1 MWSILAE
8 SVSDSGRHLHLILLM
23 GTAILFGTIAAGLVQ
38 RLRIPQI
45 IGFIGIGVILGPILG
60 IIPYEIVTALEPF
73 NIFALGLIGFLIG
86 GELQRE
92 IFVRYGRQVF
102 IMLLF
107 EGLAACLLVTGLSL
121 AVLSFFTSWQ
131 TALAVAVVFGAI
143 CAATDPAS
151 TISVLW
157 EYKAR
162 GPLTTML
169 TALVALDDA
178 LALVLYAIGVSIA
191 GVITGQQGNGAVMSL
206 VLSLWHIFG
215 ALLVGAAAG
224 LVLYRI
230 LARVSDDAQ
239 KVLAFVSGMVLL
251 LVGLA
256 SRFHFD
262 VIFATMVLG
271 VVLVNIKP
279 HKTATTFELMH
290 RFSAPVYVLFFV
302 LVGAR
307 LQFAAI
313 SRAVLWATAAYVVGS
328 IVGKTVGAYLGGLYA
343 QTARSVRNYL
353 GFCLYPQGGIAV
365 GLLILASRRFEPQT
379 GDLMLLVVIIGAFVL
394 QIIGPL
400 GVKFGAGRAGEL
412 GLNVTEEDLI
422 KTYTVGDVMDTEV
435 PVITAG
441 MLLREVI
448 RLVSE
453 TSHSYYAV
461 VDGDERVIGAIT
473 MEGIRSTFATQE
485 LNEWLVAL
493 DIAEPVADVLT
504 PGMALSDALERIREL
519 DTEQLPVAATED
531 DGHYRGVLNS
541 RSVHRRL
548 SAEVLAK
555 QTEADNM
562 HRSAVKQV
570 RHDGS
575 PDQRADRPRSEHA
588 DPRPLAAVAQCPWN
602 EIFECVG
609 P

>member
-1 MWSILAE
+1 MWSILTE

-328 IVGKTVGAYLGGLYA
+328 IVGKTVGACLGGLYA

-435 PVITAG
+435 PVIAAG
-441 MLLREVI
+441 TLLREVI

-485 LNEWLVAL
+485 IN
-493 DIAEPVADVLT
+493 
-504 PGMALSDALERIREL
+504 
-519 DTEQLPVAATED
+519 
-531 DGHYRGVLNS
+531 
-541 RSVHRRL
+541 
-548 SAEVLAK
+548 
-555 QTEADNM
+555 
-562 HRSAVKQV
+562 
-570 RHDGS
+570 
-575 PDQRADRPRSEHA
+575 
-588 DPRPLAAVAQCPWN
+588 
-602 EIFECVG
+602 
-609 P
+609 